1 MIIDVELNNEMKNV
15 LEAADMLGHYA
26 ASKDMFAG
34 IMIDNIINENVD
46 ALRETVAE
54 MREDLQEQAGWVEF
68 HKETDAKRF
77 YELIH

>member
-15 LEAADMLGHYA
+15 LEAADMLGHYKDT
-26 ASKDMFAG
+26 KDMFAG
-34 IMIDNIINENVD
+34 LMIDSIINENEN

-54 MREDLQEQAGWVEF
+54 MREDLQEQAGWVDF
-68 HKETDAKRF
+68 HKETDAKHF